1 MYSPARRP
9 ARLSAVCTVLFLVVA
24 GGGRHADSRSDG
36 PSADTI
42 VDKMIEADPIA
53 YGGAEAQMVMVLVNN
68 RKQQRRRRF
77 VMKSR
82 KNGKLRRTFVRF
94 LKPADVSGTSFL
106 GIDDN
111 GNRTQYLYL
120 PAAAKT
126 RRISSRQRN
135 ASFVGTDY
143 SYADLDLRDI
153 DDAKRKRLPDAA
165 IGGHPVYV
173 VDTFPTHDKS
183 AYARVRLWISK
194 KTWLPMRM
202 RFYNRRGT
210 EIKRLVV
217 KQMKKVD
224 GRWIIAES
232 KMMDLKRQHLT
243 VFKVV
248 SVKLRN
254 DIPLQQFTV
263 RALERG

>member
-9 ARLSAVCTVLFLVVA
+9 ARLSAVCTVLFLVTV
-24 GGGRHADSRSDG
+24 GGHPSADSRDKG
-36 PSADTI
+36 PTAKVI

-53 YGGAEAQMVMVLVNN
+53 YGGAEAQMIMVLVNN

-94 LKPADVSGTSFL
+94 HKPADVAGTSFL

-111 GNRTQYLYL
+111 GKRTQHLYL
-120 PAAAKT
+120 PAASKT

-153 DDAKRKRLPDAA
+153 DDARRVRLADAK
-165 IGGHPVYV
+165 IGGHAVYV
-173 VDTFPTHDKS
+173 VDAFPTHAKS

-194 KTWLPMRM
+194 KTWLPLRM
-202 RFYNRRGT
+202 RFYNRGGT

-217 KQMKKVD
+217 KQVKKVD

-232 KMMDLKRQHLT
+232 KMMDLKREHTT
-243 VFKVV
+243 VFRVV
-248 SVKLRN
+248 KVKLRD
-254 DIPLQQFTV
+254 DIPLSQFTV